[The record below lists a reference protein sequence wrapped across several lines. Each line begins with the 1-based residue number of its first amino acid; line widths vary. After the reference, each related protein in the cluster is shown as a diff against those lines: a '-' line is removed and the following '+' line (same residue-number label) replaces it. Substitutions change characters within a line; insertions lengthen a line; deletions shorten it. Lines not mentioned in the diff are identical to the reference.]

1 MAIVFSLAFL
11 DRIHYKHAKYG
22 TLSINV
28 CALVGVPVFNLS
40 TFRAVTFQKKP
51 SAFLYLNLSYCEVI
65 WSLANQSRTES
76 WNLFQTGLVLPP
88 QNCQLVCMQLFSS
101 SSSHFDST
109 KELNPLKH
117 GSSDGRVRD
126 LRSKGQGFEPGLD
139 PMRPASKCKHYYCL
153 GRVMIQGCPLV
164 VDTNWSSKKPG
175 MKKYKNVA

>member
-1 MAIVFSLAFL
+1 MITGLVNQA
-11 DRIHYKHAKYG
+11 
-22 TLSINV
+22 TLPLSPKSTPCARLIWSINIP
-28 CALVGVPVFNLS
+28 GSDVPEL
-40 TFRAVTFQKKP
+40 K
-51 SAFLYLNLSYCEVI
+51 LYLNLSYCDVI
-65 WSLANQSRTES
+65 WGLANQPRTNS
-76 WNLFQTGLVLPP
+76 WNLFQTGLVLPS
-88 QNCQLVCMQLFSS
+88 QNCRLFCMQLFSS